1 MTESLNY
8 DTIFCMMREE
18 NFNIQN
24 KKTNAAGRFWFPILV
39 LVILLCGSVSAE
51 EGQAIPEIPG
61 LHFVGQT
68 EFRYAEEAEIYY
80 YEEGFRLIDV
90 KDSAR
95 YLVVPEGKEA
105 PEGTE
110 DLVILPE
117 PKDSVYMAAT
127 AVMALFDAVDALD
140 TIRFSS
146 LTADGWY
153 VDHARQA
160 MEDGRIVFA
169 GKYSEPDYELLVREN
184 CRLAVESTMILHTP
198 RVQEMLE
205 NLGIPVFI
213 DRSSYERHPLGRTE
227 WVKVYGALL
236 GKEEEAEAFFADQS
250 SVMDELQDFPNTGK
264 TIAFFY
270 MNTDGSVVV
279 RRPDDYIPAMI
290 GIAGGR
296 YALDDMEGLQKSAR
310 SSVSVT
316 MEDFYMNA
324 SDADVLVYNA
334 SIEEPVHTVEDLLG
348 KSSLFADF
356 KAVQKG
362 NVWCTDRYL
371 YQATDRSG
379 DLIRDLHRILTGQD
393 TENLTFLKKVQ

>member
-1 MTESLNY
+1 
-8 DTIFCMMREE
+8 MMREE
-18 NFNIQN
+18 NFNRQN

-250 SVMDELQDFPNTGK
+250 SVMEELHDFPNTGK

-356 KAVQKG
+356 KAVQEG